1 MDRIQKEKTTMN
13 CVICHGDEIKIMEVK
28 EEFNVGNDIVYVR
41 VTVPVCGTCGERYYD
56 RRTMQKLEKVERN
69 LTKKKIGLKEV
80 GKVLMYG

>member
-1 MDRIQKEKTTMN
+1 MN